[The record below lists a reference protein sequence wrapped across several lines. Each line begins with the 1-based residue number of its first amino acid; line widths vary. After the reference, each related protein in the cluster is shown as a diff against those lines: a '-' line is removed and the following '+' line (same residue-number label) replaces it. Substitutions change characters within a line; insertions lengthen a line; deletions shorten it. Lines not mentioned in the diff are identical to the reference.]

1 MRVHMH
7 AADVRR
13 LVVRNF
19 LDLGAN
25 EIDVSDLQENIRIDQ
40 GRCVARCYRISEM
53 FAMWMLEIGVLQ
65 FYDAD
70 GEMLQTMNLFN
81 EQQPHR
87 AAA

>member
-1 MRVHMH
+1 
-7 AADVRR
+7 
-13 LVVRNF
+13 
-19 LDLGAN
+19 
-25 EIDVSDLQENIRIDQ
+25 
-40 GRCVARCYRISEM
+40 M